1 MDTARWRVNEK
12 SSIFFSFLLDC
23 PLRFVR
29 KDKPI
34 ICQQFTMSHSAD
46 SSSPTK
52 DNPYQSKLLVNRLL
66 TEGSDKETR
75 HFELS
80 LEGSSLS
87 YEPGDSLGVIP
98 QNSPQVVDDLL
109 KAVGLTGEETVQV
122 GEVGLALRDSL
133 TFRLACTTLSK
144 IQIKK
149 FNEFAK
155 ADKLTDLLLPAN
167 RDAFAD
173 YLWGRELIDL
183 FLEFPQPGMSA
194 DDFVGL
200 LRPMPPRL
208 YSIASSIKAHE
219 EQVHLTVAIVRYD
232 THGRK
237 REGVCSSYL
246 ADRVGATIPSYF
258 HPNKNF
264 KLPQDGN
271 VPIIMVGPGTGI
283 APFRAFIEER
293 RALGST
299 GKNWLFFGDR
309 SSKTDYLYG
318 EEWEKYRSDGLL
330 TELDLAWS
338 RDQAE
343 KEYVQ
348 HKMLAKGGELFAWL
362 QDGAYFY
369 VCGDASRMAK
379 DVDLALRQIAA
390 TEGGMSEEDAAKW
403 VKSLQKEKRYL
414 KDVY

>member
-1 MDTARWRVNEK
+1 MDTACWGANEK

-29 KDKPI
+29 KSYSI
-34 ICQQFTMSHSAD
+34 NCQPFTMSHSAD
-46 SSSPTK
+46 STSPTK

-66 TEGSDKETR
+66 TAGSDKETR

-109 KAVGLTGEETVQV
+109 KAVGLTGEEKVQI
-122 GEVGLALRDSL
+122 GEASLTLRDSL

-155 ADKLTDLLLPAN
+155 SDKLTDLLLPAN

-183 FLEFPQPGMSA
+183 FIEFPQQGMSA

-219 EQVHLTVAIVRYD
+219 EQVHLTVAVVRYD

-246 ADRVGATIPSYF
+246 ADRVGTSIPSYF

-283 APFRAFIEER
+283 APFRSFIEER
-293 RALGST
+293 RAVGST

-348 HKMLAKGGELFAWL
+348 HKMLKKGKELFAWL
-362 QDGAYFY
+362 QEGANFY

-403 VKSLQKEKRYL
+403 VKSLQKEKRDL

>member
-1 MDTARWRVNEK
+1 
-12 SSIFFSFLLDC
+12 
-23 PLRFVR
+23 
-29 KDKPI
+29 
-34 ICQQFTMSHSAD
+34 MSHSNDPSA
-46 SSSPTK
+46 PTK
-52 DNPYQSKLLVNRLL
+52 DNPYASKLLVNRLL

-75 HFELS
+75 HFELCLS
-80 LEGSSLS
+80 GSGLS

-98 QNSPQVVDDLL
+98 QNDPKVVADLL
-109 KAVGLTGEETVQV
+109 AAVGLSGAEEVLV
-122 GEVGLALRDSL
+122 GENKLSLQDAL
-133 TFRLACTTLSK
+133 TNQLACTVLSK
-144 IQIKK
+144 IQVKK
-149 FNEFAK
+149 FNELAQ
-155 ADKLTDLLLPAN
+155 AEKLSQLLEPVN

-183 FLEFPQPGMSA
+183 FLEFPQAGISA
-194 DDFVGL
+194 DRLVGL

-208 YSIASSIKAHE
+208 YSIASSIKAHA

-232 THGRK
+232 SHGRK

-246 ADRVGATIPSYF
+246 ADRVGETIPCYF

-264 KLPQDGN
+264 KLPEDTST
-271 VPIIMVGPGTGI
+271 PIIMVGPGTGI
-283 APFRAFIEER
+283 APFRSFIEER
-293 RALGST
+293 KITGAT

-318 EEWEKYRSDGLL
+318 EEWEQYKKDGLL
-330 TELDLAWS
+330 SELDLAWS

-348 HKMLAKGGELFAWL
+348 HKMLAKGKELFSWL
-362 QDGAYFY
+362 QNGAVFY

-379 DVDLALRQIAA
+379 DVDSALRQIAS
-390 TEGGMSEEDAAKW
+390 TEGSMSEDDAAQW

>member
-1 MDTARWRVNEK
+1 
-12 SSIFFSFLLDC
+12 
-23 PLRFVR
+23 
-29 KDKPI
+29 
-34 ICQQFTMSHSAD
+34 MSHSAD

-52 DNPYQSKLLVNRLL
+52 DKPYQSKLLVNRLL

-98 QNSPQVVDDLL
+98 QNSPQVVDDLI
-109 KAVGLTGEETVQV
+109 KAVGLTGEERVQV
-122 GEVGLALRDSL
+122 GEAGLTLRDSL

-155 ADKLTDLLLPAN
+155 SDKLADLLLPAN

-246 ADRVGATIPSYF
+246 ADRVGTTIPSYF

-293 RALGST
+293 RAVGST

-318 EEWEKYRSDGLL
+318 EEWQKYRSDGLL

-348 HKMLAKGGELFAWL
+348 HKMLTKGRELFAWL
-362 QDGAYFY
+362 QEGANFY

>member
-1 MDTARWRVNEK
+1 
-12 SSIFFSFLLDC
+12 
-23 PLRFVR
+23 
-29 KDKPI
+29 
-34 ICQQFTMSHSAD
+34 MSHSAD

-52 DNPYQSKLLVNRLL
+52 DKPYQSKLLVNRLL
-66 TEGSDKETR
+66 TAGSDKETR

-109 KAVGLTGEETVQV
+109 KAVGLTGEEAVQV
-122 GEVGLALRDSL
+122 GEASLTLRDSL

-155 ADKLTDLLLPAN
+155 SDKLTDLLLPAN

-183 FLEFPQPGMSA
+183 FIEFPQQGMSA
-194 DDFVGL
+194 ANFVGL

-219 EQVHLTVAIVRYD
+219 EQVHLTVAVVRYD

-246 ADRVGATIPSYF
+246 ADRVGASIPSYF

-293 RALGST
+293 RAVGST

-348 HKMLAKGGELFAWL
+348 HKMLTKGRELFAWL